1 MRMDKREQEDQII
14 IIGAGPAGLSAA
26 YETSKFQ
33 KRVLVLEA
41 DEKYVGGLARTC
53 EYKGFRF
60 DLGGHRFYSKNTEIE
75 DLWRHWLG
83 SDFMNRQR
91 LSRIYFSGK
100 FFDYPIRLSNVMSN
114 LGIWGSLQILV
125 SYLLRRLKPFRPETS
140 LRDWVSNRFG
150 DRLFKMFFK
159 AYTEKVWGVPCEQLS
174 ADWAAQRIQNLSIPH
189 ILLSSLGLSRK
200 KTAKSLIKS
209 FHYPK
214 LGPGMAWERVQQLVE
229 DDGGKILLGQK
240 VVQIRHSEGL
250 VREVVTQD
258 TDGRSHSFLLQYP
271 QTDRWNEENLTSLP
285 IPPDVGNSSVIMPNM
300 SSSFALG
307 SHVIS
312 SMPLTSL
319 VLNLDPPAPENVQ
332 ASARSLTYRDFLIV
346 VLIVEAADLFPDNWI
361 YIHDPL
367 VRVGRIQNFKNW
379 SPYMIP
385 EGSNATSLGLEYFCT
400 EDDDLWQEDDAD
412 LLLRGQRELKQIG
425 LLRDEA
431 VVDGTVFRVHKAY
444 PVYDEEY
451 KKHVAII
458 RTYLAEHMTN
468 LQVVGRNGMHR
479 YNNQDHAMMTGLLAA
494 RNISSGDNFDV
505 WKVNVD
511 SAYLEER

>member
-1 MRMDKREQEDQII
+1 MDKKDQEDQTI

-26 YETSKFQ
+26 YELTSKFQ
-33 KRVLVLEA
+33 KKVLVLEA
-41 DEKYVGGLARTC
+41 DERYVGGIARTC

-100 FFDYPIRLSNVMSN
+100 FFDYPIRLANVMGN
-114 LGIWGSLQILV
+114 LGIWQSIQILV
-125 SYLLRRLKPFRPETS
+125 SYVLRRLKPFRPETS

-214 LGPGMAWERVQQLVE
+214 LGPGMAWERVQQIVE
-229 DDGGKILLGQK
+229 DDGGKVLLGQK
-240 VVQIRHSEGL
+240 VVQIRHSAGL
-250 VREVVTQD
+250 IREVVTQD
-258 TDGRSHSFLLQYP
+258 TDGRSQSF
-271 QTDRWNEENLTSLP
+271 
-285 IPPDVGNSSVIMPNM
+285 
-300 SSSFALG
+300 LG

-332 ASARSLTYRDFLIV
+332 ASARALSYRDFLIV
-346 VLIVEAADLFPDNWI
+346 VLIIEASDLFPDNWI

-385 EGSNATSLGLEYFCT
+385 EGSTSTSLGLEYFCT
-400 EDDDLWQEDDAD
+400 EDDDLWQEEDAD

-425 LLRDEA
+425 LLHDEA
-431 VVDGTVFRVHKAY
+431 VVDGTVYRVHKAY

>member
-1 MRMDKREQEDQII
+1 MRMDKRDQEDQTI

-26 YETSKFQ
+26 YELTSKFQ
-33 KRVLVLEA
+33 KKVLVLEA
-41 DEKYVGGLARTC
+41 DEKYVGGIARTC

-114 LGIWGSLQILV
+114 LGIWQSLQILV
-125 SYLLRRLKPFRPETS
+125 SYVLRRLKPFRPETS

-150 DRLFKMFFK
+150 DHLFKMFFK

-189 ILLSSLGLSRK
+189 ILVSSLGLSRK

-214 LGPGMAWERVQQLVE
+214 LGPGMAWERVQQIVE
-229 DDGGKILLGQK
+229 DDGGKVLLGQK
-240 VVQIRHSEGL
+240 VVQIRHGAGL

-258 TDGRSHSFLLQYP
+258 TGGTSQSF
-271 QTDRWNEENLTSLP
+271 
-285 IPPDVGNSSVIMPNM
+285 
-300 SSSFALG
+300 LG

-319 VLNLDPPAPENVQ
+319 VLNLDPPAPENIQ
-332 ASARSLTYRDFLIV
+332 ASARSLSYRDFLIV

-385 EGSNATSLGLEYFCT
+385 EGSTSTSLGLEYFCT

-412 LLLRGQRELKQIG
+412 LLRRGQRELKQIG
-425 LLRDEA
+425 LLYDEA
-431 VVDGTVFRVHKAY
+431 VVDGTVYRVHKAY
-444 PVYDEEY
+444 PVYNEEY

>member
-1 MRMDKREQEDQII
+1 MQECKTCYEEQII

-26 YETSKFQ
+26 YELTSKFQ
-33 KRVLVLEA
+33 QKVLVLEA
-41 DEKYVGGLARTC
+41 DEKYVGGIARTC

-83 SDFMNRQR
+83 SDFMNCQR

-114 LGIWGSLQILV
+114 LGIWQSIQILV
-125 SYLLRRLKPFRPETS
+125 SYLLRHLKPFRPESS

-159 AYTEKVWGVPCEQLS
+159 TYTEKVWGVPCEQLS
-174 ADWAAQRIQNLSIPH
+174 ADWAAQRIQNLSIPR

-214 LGPGMAWERVQQLVE
+214 LGPGMAWERVQRLVE
-229 DDGGKILLGQK
+229 DDGGRVLLGQK

-250 VREVVTQD
+250 VCEVVTQD
-258 TDGRSHSFLLQYP
+258 SHGRRQSFL
-271 QTDRWNEENLTSLP
+271 
-285 IPPDVGNSSVIMPNM
+285 
-300 SSSFALG
+300 G
-307 SHVIS
+307 SQVIS

-319 VLNLDPPAPENVQ
+319 VLNLDPPAPENIR
-332 ASARSLTYRDFLIV
+332 ASARSLSYRDFLIV

-361 YIHDPL
+361 YIHDPR

-385 EGSNATSLGLEYFCT
+385 EGSQSTSLGLEYFCT

-412 LLLRGQRELKQIG
+412 LLRRGQRELKQIG

-458 RTYLAEHMTN
+458 RTYLAEHMAN

-494 RNISSGDNFDV
+494 RNVSGGRFDV

>member
-1 MRMDKREQEDQII
+1 
-14 IIGAGPAGLSAA
+14 
-26 YETSKFQ
+26 
-33 KRVLVLEA
+33 
-41 DEKYVGGLARTC
+41 
-53 EYKGFRF
+53 
-60 DLGGHRFYSKNTEIE
+60 
-75 DLWRHWLG
+75 
-83 SDFMNRQR
+83 
-91 LSRIYFSGK
+91 
-100 FFDYPIRLSNVMSN
+100 
-114 LGIWGSLQILV
+114 
-125 SYLLRRLKPFRPETS
+125 
-140 LRDWVSNRFG
+140 
-150 DRLFKMFFK
+150 
-159 AYTEKVWGVPCEQLS
+159 
-174 ADWAAQRIQNLSIPH
+174 
-189 ILLSSLGLSRK
+189 
-200 KTAKSLIKS
+200 
-209 FHYPK
+209 
-214 LGPGMAWERVQQLVE
+214 MAWERVQQIVE
-229 DDGGKILLGQK
+229 DDGGKVLLGQK

-258 TDGRSHSFLLQYP
+258 TDGRSQSF
-271 QTDRWNEENLTSLP
+271 
-285 IPPDVGNSSVIMPNM
+285 
-300 SSSFALG
+300 LG

-319 VLNLDPPAPENVQ
+319 VLNLDPPVPENVQ
-332 ASARSLTYRDFLIV
+332 ASARALSYRDFLIV

-385 EGSNATSLGLEYFCT
+385 EGSTSTSLGLEYFCT
-400 EDDDLWQEDDAD
+400 EDDDLWQENDAD

-425 LLRDEA
+425 LLHDEA
-431 VVDGTVFRVHKAY
+431 VVDGTVYRVHKAY

-458 RTYLAEHMTN
+458 RMYLAEHMTN